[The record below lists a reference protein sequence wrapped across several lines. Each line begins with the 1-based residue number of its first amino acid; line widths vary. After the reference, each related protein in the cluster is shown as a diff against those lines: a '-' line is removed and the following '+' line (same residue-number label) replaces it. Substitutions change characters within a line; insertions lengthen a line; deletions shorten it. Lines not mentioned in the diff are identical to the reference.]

1 MKSITACGFHCFTA
15 GLPKANGVGLPEA
28 KVVSHPPKLI
38 DMLVDAG
45 LNKGFEW
52 PDGFEYCAQDD
63 DGDVLV
69 FCDKK
74 MAHVLWDGA
83 FQWLS
88 HGGHATYDEVYAFVE
103 LAEDYQTS
111 QITKQEYLIALEKA
125 KKEGISKAEL
135 DKPEETK
142 EPEATKLNNVV
153 KVDVVLEPRP
163 SIPDMGVWYLP
174 NMLTEYSRK
183 KESFSLLEKEL
194 DESRAELYAL
204 QENIR
209 ILCEQQGWRIEPV

>member
-1 MKSITACGFHCFTA
+1 MK
-15 GLPKANGVGLPEA
+15 LL
-28 KVVSHPPKLI
+28 

-52 PDGFEYCAQDD
+52 PDGFYYCAQDSD
-63 DGDVLV
+63 NAVVLCSKV
-69 FCDKK
+69 
-74 MAHVLWDGA
+74 MRSVIGNLG
-83 FQWLS
+83 LS
-88 HGGHATYDEVYAFVE
+88 WCAADNPATYDEICSFR

-111 QITKQEYLIALEKA
+111 QITKQEYLSALEKA
-125 KKEGISKAEL
+125 KKELISKAEPEGIEEL
-135 DKPEETK
+135 DESMSECAYDIDAGVISKPAPLETM
-142 EPEATKLNNVV
+142 P
-153 KVDVVLEPRP
+153 P
-163 SIPDMGVWYLP
+163 VWKLP

-194 DESRAELYAL
+194 DEKRKELYEL

>member
-1 MKSITACGFHCFTA
+1 M
-15 GLPKANGVGLPEA
+15 
-28 KVVSHPPKLI
+28 KLI

-63 DGDVLV
+63 DGGVLV

-74 MAHVLWDGA
+74 MERTLWNNVTC
-83 FQWLS
+83 WLS
-88 HGGHATYDEVYAFVE
+88 LGGNATYDEIYAFVE
-103 LAEDYQTS
+103 LADDYQTS
-111 QITKQEYLIALEKA
+111 QVSKQEYIEALDRA
-125 KKEGISKAEL
+125 KGGVTKETEL
-135 DKPEETK
+135 DESK
-142 EPEATKLNNVV
+142 EAEKPEATKLNNVV
-153 KVDVVLEPRP
+153 KVDVVLEPKA
-163 SIPDMGVWYLP
+163 SIPCKGAWYLP
-174 NMLTEYSRK
+174 DMLAEYSRK
-183 KESFSLLEKEL
+183 KESFGLLEKEL